1 MDKKWVIGIVS
12 SIIIIPC
19 LTLGWKNMQAVW
31 AAPDSIKAVDTK
43 VDKTKAEVDK
53 ANDTNN
59 QLTRL
64 ILEQQARMDKSEA
77 VYQAN
82 LQSTREQLQ
91 LIAEIKRGKK

>member
-1 MDKKWVIGIVS
+1 
-12 SIIIIPC
+12 
-19 LTLGWKNMQAVW
+19 MQAVW